1 MQPGMT
7 LPVDKNFVFVDRNHM
22 IIFSDVTPEQFN
34 KFTEYTTSMMQEAE
48 YLFCNYPKWNQWNE
62 QEQPTGNGD
71 SVLEQWINL
80 VNESQ
85 EKFNFVAPSIH
96 AARDKFMKI
105 LRHADKN

>member
-7 LPVDKNFVFVDRNHM
+7 LPVDENFVFVDGNHM
-22 IIFSDVTPEQFN
+22 ITRRQFE
-34 KFTEYTTSMMQEAE
+34 KLSEYTTSMMQEAV
-48 YLFCNYPKWNQWNE
+48 YLFCNYPKWNKWNE
-62 QEQPTGNGD
+62 QEQATGNGD
-71 SVLEQWINL
+71 FLLEKWVNS

-85 EKFNFVAPSIH
+85 EKFHFLAPSIH